1 MKTIIRKDFLK
12 RRGALTRIEVAAM
25 SRKVIERLLELEEYR
40 KASTIMTYLN
50 FRNEVETTGLV
61 RQAMADGK
69 RVVVPITDLPNRR
82 IIPSLLVN
90 FPEDVEPGPL
100 HILEPK
106 ASAVRLCNPALIDL
120 IIVPGVAFDLVG
132 YRLGYGGGF
141 YDRFLPLT
149 KPEAVYV
156 GLSFELQILPRL
168 ASNTYDVPVHYVVT
182 EKRMIKITS
191 ANRLKLVK
199 N

>member
-1 MKTIIRKDFLK
+1 VGVKTIIRNDFLK
-12 RRGALTRIEVAAM
+12 RRGALTRSEVAAM
-25 SRKVIERLLELEEYR
+25 SQKVIERLLGLEEYQ
-40 KASTIMTYLN
+40 KASTIMAYLN

-82 IIPSLLVN
+82 IIPSLLVR

-106 ASAVRLCNPALIDL
+106 ASALRLCNPALIDL
-120 IIVPGVAFDLVG
+120 VIVPGVAFDLGG

-168 ASNTYDVPVHYVVT
+168 ASKSHDVPVHYVLT
-182 EKRMIKITS
+182 EKRMIKTTPYV
-191 ANRLKLVK
+191 ALN
-199 N
+199 